1 MMKTE
6 KRVCAVSKGLT
17 EDTANEIVRFRD
29 ERNWKQ
35 FHTPKD
41 LALSLCLEAAELLE
55 VFQWSGTDLYCEEK
69 KERIKEELADVVHY
83 CVLMADVCDIDL
95 DSASREKL
103 QRNREKYPVEKAY
116 GVSKKYSE
124 L

>member
-6 KRVCAVSKGLT
+6 KRLCAVSKGLT
-17 EDTANEIVRFRD
+17 EETANEIVRFRD

-69 KERIKEELADVVHY
+69 KDRIKEELADVVHY
-83 CVLMADVCDIDL
+83 CVLLADVCDIDL

>member
-1 MMKTE
+1 M
-6 KRVCAVSKGLT
+6 SKGLT
-17 EDTANEIVRFRD
+17 EETANEIVRFRD

-55 VFQWSGTDLYCEEK
+55 IFQWSGTDLYCEEK
-69 KERIKEELADVVHY
+69 KDRIKEELADVVHY

-95 DSASREKL
+95 DSASRKKL

>member
-1 MMKTE
+1 M
-6 KRVCAVSKGLT
+6 SKGLT
-17 EDTANEIVRFRD
+17 EETANEIVRFRD

-55 VFQWSGTDLYCEEK
+55 IFQWSGTDLYCEEK

>member
-6 KRVCAVSKGLT
+6 KRLCAVSKGLT
-17 EDTANEIVRFRD
+17 EETANEIVRFRD

-69 KERIKEELADVVHY
+69 KDRIKEELADVVHY
-83 CVLMADVCDIDL
+83 CVLLADVCDIDL

-116 GVSKKYSE
+116 GVSRKCSE

>member
-83 CVLMADVCDIDL
+83 CVLLADVCDIDL

>member
-6 KRVCAVSKGLT
+6 KRVCAVPKGLT
-17 EDTANEIVRFRD
+17 EETANEIVRFRD

-69 KERIKEELADVVHY
+69 KDRIKEELADVVHY